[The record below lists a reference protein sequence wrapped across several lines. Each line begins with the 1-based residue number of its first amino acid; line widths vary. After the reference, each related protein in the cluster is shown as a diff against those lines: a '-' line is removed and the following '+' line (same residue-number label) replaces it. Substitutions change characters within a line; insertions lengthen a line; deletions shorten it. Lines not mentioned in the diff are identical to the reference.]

1 MADLHH
7 VDDDHGLSAF
17 TKEVVS
23 RRGGT
28 MSVEVATQLRQRRK
42 HVNPWY
48 APPRARSCCRPLP
61 IVSQSSRQDRPS
73 LVLLHW
79 RARPPHAEVS
89 SWGPSTAADRM
100 SLL

>member
-28 MSVEVATQLRQRRK
+28 MSVEVATQLRGVGLQRATTGK
-42 HVNPWY
+42 
-48 APPRARSCCRPLP
+48 
-61 IVSQSSRQDRPS
+61 
-73 LVLLHW
+73 
-79 RARPPHAEVS
+79 
-89 SWGPSTAADRM
+89 
-100 SLL
+100 